1 MRIVQDNTYSLG
13 DNPFFQNKQSF
24 NPSLDKYV
32 LFAQNIN
39 EFIRQI
45 TSIDD
50 IGSIIN
56 HFILSLK
63 KYFNVFDAN
72 IFLINEAADE
82 LIPLIR
88 SRSQLIEKMIL
99 AEKTG
104 VFEWIF
110 ENKKHAIIPENKL
123 LNDNSNNIMCFV
135 PIEENKKKRGVFVL
149 ITDISENDFS
159 EIYVNIVQAYLHITM
174 QKIDKQILKDKLNS
188 TINNLQI
195 YQAKLANDTKY
206 STIGEM
212 TEGFVE
218 EILTPLQN
226 IVSYVDMMFTSS
238 NNQGAQ
244 FIKNQVAKI
253 QEVIKR
259 LVKFTNL
266 NEVKNEYQPC
276 DLNYHINQFYFL
288 IKTTLD
294 NLRIECVLDLDNNL
308 PSILSNP
315 NFITQILS
323 NIFALVKS
331 TVETYRVTNAGI
343 IIQTRSLLDYVF
355 LELITTVNVNEYL
368 KEMKKFENNV
378 PFLNI
383 KIIENIVEKHDGD
396 FKIETTFNAGT
407 KFIIRFPLNRKI
419 SK

>member
-1 MRIVQDNTYSLG
+1 MRIVQDNTYGTG
-13 DNPFFQNKQSF
+13 DNPFFQSKQSY

-39 EFIRQI
+39 DFIKQLS
-45 TSIDD
+45 SIDD

-63 KYFNVFDAN
+63 KYLNVYDAN

-82 LIPLIR
+82 LVPLIR
-88 SRSQLIEKMIL
+88 SRSQLIEKMII

-110 ENKKHAIIPENKL
+110 DNKKHAIIPESKL
-123 LNDNSNNIMCFV
+123 LNDANNKNIMCFI

-149 ITDISENDFS
+149 ISDVPENDFS
-159 EIYVNIVQAYLHITM
+159 DIYINIIQTYLHISM

-206 STIGEM
+206 SAIGEM
-212 TEGFVE
+212 TEGFIE

-226 IVSYVDMMFTSS
+226 IVSYVDMMFPNS

-244 FIKNQVAKI
+244 FIKNQVNKI

-276 DLNYHINQFYFL
+276 ELNYYIKQFFNL

-323 NIFALVKS
+323 NIFALIKS
-331 TVETYRVTNAGI
+331 TVEAYRISNAGI
-343 IIQTRSLLDYVF
+343 IIQTRSLLDFVF
-355 LELITTVNVNEYL
+355 LEIITTVDINSYL
-368 KEMKKFENNV
+368 QEMKRYENNV
-378 PFLNI
+378 PFLNL
-383 KIIENIVEKHDGD
+383 KIIENIVEKHEGEL
-396 FKIETTFNAGT
+396 KVETTFNAGT
-407 KFIIRFPLNRKI
+407 KFIIKFPLNRKL
-419 SK
+419 K